1 MYALFTAVVCLFI
14 SNVYALWFF
23 YILKLAVAS
32 GSASFLSIQLNNQD
46 PFSLHLH
53 ILPCHIKAQANNRL
67 FLFSGMVAALGN
79 LYIVCSICVF
89 ALKLSDNV
97 VAVIY

>member
-1 MYALFTAVVCLFI
+1 MCMPCLLQLCVFLFPTFMRC
-14 SNVYALWFF
+14 FF

-53 ILPCHIKAQANNRL
+53 ILQCHIKAQANNSL
-67 FLFSGMVAALGN
+67 FLFSGMVAALRN